1 MALSPDRFRRP
12 AAALVVL
19 LLLLATGC
27 SDDDSGST
35 VSPNTETTL
44 DPTPGE
50 TAPTETTSITSSTV
64 VSTAPSTSAASTSAT
79 ATPVERLVVEVIE
92 DFPHDDTSF
101 TQGLEIDDD
110 GTLVESA
117 GLYGQSD
124 VRRVDLGTGA
134 VLDATPVD
142 PALFAEGLTRIADQ
156 LIQITWQE
164 QTALVYEADS
174 LDLTGSFSYDGEG
187 WGLCLMDDQL
197 IMSNGSDRLTFR
209 DPTSFEPTGEVAV
222 TLEGQPVVNLNELE
236 CVGGV
241 VWANVWQTD
250 TIVRIDPAS
259 GTVTATVDA
268 SGLIDRAEFPT
279 IDVLNGIAY
288 DEGSDTFLITG
299 KLWPTLFR
307 VRFVPA

>member
-1 MALSPDRFRRP
+1 MAPSPEKRWRR
-12 AAALVVL
+12 AATVLVPL
-19 LLLLATGC
+19 LLLGAAC
-27 SDDDSGST
+27 ADDDDSDPST
-35 VSPNTETTL
+35 SSSRETPATLTTDVTTSTETT
-44 DPTPGE
+44 
-50 TAPTETTSITSSTV
+50 A
-64 VSTAPSTSAASTSAT
+64 APSTPSTAETTASSSETDPT
-79 ATPVERLVVEVIE
+79 APAERLVVEVIE
-92 DFPHDDTSF
+92 TFPHDDTSF
-101 TQGLEIDDD
+101 TQGLELDDD

-117 GLYGQSD
+117 GLYGQSE
-124 VRRVDLGTGA
+124 VRRVELATGE
-134 VLDATPVD
+134 VLDASPVD
-142 PALFAEGLTRIADQ
+142 PALFAEGLTQVDDR

-164 QTALVYEADS
+164 QTALVYEANT
-174 LDLTGSFSYDGEG
+174 LDLTGSFSYEGEG
-187 WGLCLMDDQL
+187 WGLCLLDDQL

-236 CVGGV
+236 CVDGA

-288 DEGSDTFLITG
+288 DAGSDTFLITG
-299 KLWPTLFR
+299 KFWPTLFR
-307 VRFVPA
+307 VRFVPV